1 MKRRFLTLVVFGLCW
16 LCHYASAQADALYP
30 IWENGLYGYM
40 DASGS
45 PAIAAQWESVSS
57 FVHGYALV
65 RDGMEY
71 AVVDQEGRVVAGPR
85 LAQDRREYAINLRSI
100 SFGDAVFDC
109 LTGRL
114 LSCPDDFD
122 GQPYDAYADESAH
135 LLLVVGDDRYGYL
148 DRQTGEWAIPPVFD
162 TMSQDW
168 LFGSDLF
175 KLSHETS
182 RAQFQNGYAVV
193 GKDGHCYLINEN
205 NEPVPMQED
214 LRPVSQVV
222 DGCFAVIDGQQRRG
236 IADIEGNVR
245 FLSDRY
251 KEIRLQEGGVAV
263 AFLPAPDH
271 LCDLVTFLNLY
282 GIELMKPVA
291 FFAYERNIP
300 RLQENHFIQSEDV
313 TVGSAL
319 YSLAEGRLWYDDTLR
334 IFWFD
339 VAHDLLIAYAG
350 EQPGDAWEDACNTL
364 RRLDDTVLLE
374 GCDFPMGFAPDL
386 PGWENPPDLVRV
398 QAGAVQRGAYFSEG
412 LQAAAIRLETGQ
424 LRYGYVNLDG
434 EFAIAPTFLAAGNFL
449 NGLALVATNE
459 GLAYIDRNGRLVWES
474 EPMF

>member
-1 MKRRFLTLVVFGLCW
+1 M
-16 LCHYASAQADALYP
+16 
-30 IWENGLYGYM
+30 
-40 DASGS
+40 
-45 PAIAAQWESVSS
+45 
-57 FVHGYALV
+57 
-65 RDGMEY
+65 
-71 AVVDQEGRVVAGPR
+71 
-85 LAQDRREYAINLRSI
+85 
-100 SFGDAVFDC
+100 
-109 LTGRL
+109 
-114 LSCPDDFD
+114 
-122 GQPYDAYADESAH
+122 
-135 LLLVVGDDRYGYL
+135 VGDDRYGYL

-339 VAHDLLIAYAG
+339 VAHDLLVGYAG

-374 GCDFPMGFAPDL
+374 GCDFPMGFAPEL

-424 LRYGYVNLDG
+424 LSYGYVNLDG